1 MVVLLVIVVALGLAF
16 SVASLASA
24 ARKLLWMHL
33 PNEQATA
40 RVSVIL
46 PLTGA
51 APHLREMIVLLA
63 GQTLKPRRL
72 IVTVE
77 AEEDP
82 AFAATRAVAEEAP
95 FPIQIVVAGP
105 ATEQAQKCHNQQA
118 ALALI
123 DSEDEI
129 IVLMDGDI
137 RPHSNWL
144 SGLVAPILH
153 EGFDLVTGHRW
164 QQVMAPRLG
173 AHLVAAVDRAVT
185 LTPRLDRDSTRVVW
199 GGSMAISRDAAAR
212 MDLAGSLD
220 HTLSD
225 DLSISIQAAER
236 GLRVV
241 TRGALYIASPSDLRL
256 VPAWR
261 FARRQYQICNI
272 YRPWLWRLALAV
284 IGLRLAAFAVAAA
297 AVATGS
303 AWAGWGLGA
312 LLALSLLGLVKQYL
326 VGVVAARVGL
336 PDPASVR
343 LGQLLLGI
351 VQPVADLFH
360 FSVIFGAAWT
370 GTVKWGHVTY
380 DVRGPDRIRVKGRRP
395 FSH

>member
-1 MVVLLVIVVALGLAF
+1 MVVLLVIVVALGLAL
-16 SVASLASA
+16 SLASLASA

-33 PNEQATA
+33 PHEPAQA

-46 PLTGA
+46 PLTGR
-51 APHLREMIVLLA
+51 APHLPEMIRLLA
-63 GQTLKPRRL
+63 EQTLPPRRL

-82 AFAATRAVAEEAP
+82 AFQATRQVAKGAP
-95 FPIQIVVAGP
+95 FPIELVVAGP
-105 ATEQAQKCHNQQA
+105 ATDQAQKCRNQQA
-118 ALALI
+118 ALKRI
-123 DSEDEI
+123 DDEDEI

-137 RPHSNWL
+137 RPHRHWL

-199 GGSMAISRDAAAR
+199 GGSMAISTTAAAR
-212 MDLAGSLD
+212 MDLSGSLD

-236 GLRVV
+236 GLNLV
-241 TRGALYIASPSDLRL
+241 TRGALYIASPSDLRFL
-256 VPAWR
+256 PAWR

-272 YRPWLWRLALAV
+272 YRPWLWRLALLV
-284 IGLRLAAFAVAAA
+284 IGVRLAAWVVAGSAVALGAPL
-297 AVATGS
+297 
-303 AWAGWGLGA
+303 AGWALGA
-312 LLALSLLGLVKQYL
+312 LVALSLLGLVKQYL
-326 VGVVAARVGL
+326 VGLVAARVGL

-343 LGQLLLGI
+343 LGQLLIGI
-351 VQPVADLFH
+351 VQPVADAFH

-370 GTVKWGHVTY
+370 RTVKWGHVTY